1 MGAAVTDVDN
11 GWIHLRAEMRGQP
24 VTLDVQSTARNRSM
38 DLYGD
43 FLEEGTERMRARPF
57 MGTTLEQHDGF
68 NAQLTE
74 VVNGVIAGGN
84 IKEEMLRFAE
94 YVIRHMREVITQ
106 MGLVRSGD
114 LGKLLMP
121 HCRRGSKVLF

>member
-1 MGAAVTDVDN
+1 
-11 GWIHLRAEMRGQP
+11 
-24 VTLDVQSTARNRSM
+24 
-38 DLYGD
+38 
-43 FLEEGTERMRARPF
+43 MRARPF

>member
-1 MGAAVTDVDN
+1 MSAAVTDTDN
-11 GWIHLRAEMRGQP
+11 GWIHLRAQMRGQE
-24 VTLDVQSTARNRSM
+24 VKMTIQSTARNRSM

-84 IKEEMLRFAE
+84 LKDEMVRFGE
-94 YVIRHMREVITQ
+94 YVKQHMQDVIEQ
-106 MGLVRSGD
+106 MGLVKSGA
-114 LGKLLMP
+114 LKNKLVYEI
-121 HCRRGSKVLF
+121 RRGSKVIA